1 MQKIENRLEEV
12 LAERGEIEDKLA
24 DPEIYDSVKK
34 KQLMKTLG
42 QQTELANEENTL
54 TKEWDKLS
62 TQIEQTRTENTL

>member
-1 MQKIENRLEEV
+1 
-12 LAERGEIEDKLA
+12 
-24 DPEIYDSVKK
+24 
-34 KQLMKTLG
+34 MKALG